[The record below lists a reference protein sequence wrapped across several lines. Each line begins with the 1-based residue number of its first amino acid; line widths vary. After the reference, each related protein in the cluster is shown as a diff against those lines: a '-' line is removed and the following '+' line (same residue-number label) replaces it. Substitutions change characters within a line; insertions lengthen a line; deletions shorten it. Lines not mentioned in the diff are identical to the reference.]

1 MALNFKKSI
10 AGVNVT
16 LDAIVPVFK
25 VVKSD
30 KVFGDKDDVEG
41 INDFR
46 EYFAMEAFADK
57 VEADVA
63 KHAFNMMNGCT
74 EYADYT
80 HARVGQFTPA
90 FKAIYMVKFPANDE
104 KAMLNARDQ
113 AWNRF
118 IKRCAAFGF
127 VAPTKSG
134 KPKVKPATKGVTKA
148 GKVDKRTANAQTRAA
163 DKLAKENEAATKSAI
178 AANVPAIVVH
188 AAKDVELKAALDWV
202 AASGAN
208 KAAFVAW
215 FKSQKS
221 AQLTKVA

>member
-1 MALNFKKSI
+1 MSFTEKII

-16 LDAIVPVFK
+16 LNAVVPVFK

-57 VEADVA
+57 VESDIAQ
-63 KHAFNMMNGCT
+63 HAFKMMDGCT
-74 EYADYT
+74 NYVDYT
-80 HARVGQFTPA
+80 HARVGQFMPA
-90 FKAIYMVKFPANDE
+90 FKALYMVKFPDNDE

-118 IKRCAAFGF
+118 IKRCAVFGF

-134 KPKVKPATKGVTKA
+134 KPKVKPATKGTTKS
-148 GKVDKRTANAQTRAA
+148 GKLDQRTVNAQKRAA
-163 DKLAKENEAATKSAI
+163 DKLAKENTAANKSAEL
-178 AANVPAIVVH
+178 AKVPAIAVH
-188 AAKDVELKAALDWV
+188 MAKDVELKAAIEWITAS
-202 AASGAN
+202 AAHAQ
-208 KAAFVAW
+208 AFKAW
-215 FKSQKS
+215 FKTQKS
-221 AQLTKVA
+221 AQLSKAA